1 MNWDRIQANWNRSL
15 ITGALSVALML
26 VSGGV
31 PADGPFPGTDTT
43 ITTAVQLVL
52 WTEASLAGTDIRV
65 ETADGAVTLRGFAN
79 TMEDIA
85 TAGRLTRA
93 VPGVRGV
100 TNAIRVAVKPSR
112 A

>member
-1 MNWDRIQANWNRSL
+1 MNRWMTRSL
-15 ITGALSVALML
+15 IVLGAALVL
-26 VSGGV
+26 VSGRVAAEGPL
-31 PADGPFPGTDTT
+31 PARDAT
-43 ITTAVQLVL
+43 ITAAVQLVL
-52 WTEASLAGTDIRV
+52 WNEGSLVRTDIRV

-85 TAGRLTRA
+85 TAGRLARA

-100 TNAIRVAVKPSR
+100 TNAIRVPVKPSQ

>member
-1 MNWDRIQANWNRSL
+1 LKLAC
-15 ITGALSVALML
+15 ALAAALLL
-26 VSGGV
+26 VSGSV
-31 PADGPFPGTDTT
+31 PAEGPFPGSDAT
-43 ITTAVQLVL
+43 INAAVQLAL
-52 WTEASLAGTDIRV
+52 WKERSLAHTDIRV
-65 ETADGAVTLRGFAN
+65 ETADGAVTLRGFAG

-85 TAGRLTRA
+85 TAGRLARA